1 MSTRLLD
8 RLITPVSPR
17 AALRRAIRLTEQKR
31 LGAAFRLLSV
41 AARAGLPEAEYRVGR
56 CYLEGGGVPPSRT
69 DGMRWLEKA
78 AGHGFVEAQSLLATL
93 LIQAAPDHAGAGPT
107 ASLFSSGERDGK
119 PDFDRALHW
128 AKRAAENGSADGA
141 AGTGLHS
148 HLRPGDDAQ
157 PGGGAHLVP
166 HVSERRGPARC
177 AWLCAV
183 AVA

>member
-1 MSTRLLD
+1 
-8 RLITPVSPR
+8 
-17 AALRRAIRLTEQKR
+17 
-31 LGAAFRLLSV
+31 
-41 AARAGLPEAEYRVGR
+41 
-56 CYLEGGGVPPSRT
+56 
-69 DGMRWLEKA
+69 MRWLEKA

-141 AGTGLHS
+141 AVLGYILTSGPETMRNLEE
-148 HLRPGDDAQ
+148 
-157 PGGGAHLVP
+157 AHTWYRT
-166 HVSERRGPARC
+166 SANAGGPARC